1 MLGRLVS
8 LDLRLL
14 REGKIQY
21 ELQVIDTFFNALQ
34 CFIFRS
40 IWAMATAGPPA
51 SAGADSNAELRDLP
65 DGNSW

>member
-1 MLGRLVS
+1 MLGRLVR

-14 REGKIQY
+14 RERKIQY